1 ITCVLLSLRDF
12 PCYAGRKVKEVAAM
26 TKRLWRN
33 VLIGLL
39 LGLFVVIVGYLA
51 LLIHAV
57 AII

>member
-1 ITCVLLSLRDF
+1 
-12 PCYAGRKVKEVAAM
+12 M
-26 TKRLWRN
+26 TKRLWHN

-39 LGLFVVIVGYLA
+39 LGLFVVIVGYLV

>member
-1 ITCVLLSLRDF
+1 
-12 PCYAGRKVKEVAAM
+12 M

-33 VLIGLL
+33 MLLSLL